1 MNDETPME
9 TTALDA
15 RLAAL
20 PRELPPARDLWPA
33 IDAATRPAAPRRYRW
48 LLALAAGFALA
59 ALGAVVGAR
68 LAAPPAIVAAGSG
81 SGTGDVGTR
90 HETRGDAQLVATRA
104 ALEQTYRERL
114 ALLSPATRAEIEH
127 DLHLIQSAQEDIR
140 RALGRDPS
148 SRVLL
153 ELLGSTTEQEFA
165 LYSTVART
173 TESFA
178 TRTRT

>member
-1 MNDETPME
+1 MNDETPMD
-9 TTALDA
+9 TPALDA

-33 IDAATRPAAPRRYRW
+33 IESAIRPAAPQRPRW
-48 LLALAAGFALA
+48 PLAFAAGLALA

-68 LAAPPAIVAAGSG
+68 LAAPPATVAAGP
-81 SGTGDVGTR
+81 GTGYLVAR
-90 HETRGDAQLVATRA
+90 RETRGDAELIATRA

-114 ALLSPATRAEIEH
+114 ALLSPVTRAEIEH

-140 RALGRDPS
+140 RALGRDPN

-173 TESFA
+173 TEPFA